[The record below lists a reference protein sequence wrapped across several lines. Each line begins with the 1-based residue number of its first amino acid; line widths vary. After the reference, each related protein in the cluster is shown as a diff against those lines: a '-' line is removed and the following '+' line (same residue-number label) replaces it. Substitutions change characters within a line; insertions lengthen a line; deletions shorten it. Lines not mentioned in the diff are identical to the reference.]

1 MFQTTRLLSL
11 LLLASSMRGEPVGG
25 NQN

>member
-1 MFQTTRLLSL
+1 MIQTTRLLSL

>member
-1 MFQTTRLLSL
+1 MIQTTRLLSL

-25 NQN
+25 NHN